1 MRGRVLPYIAVLGLV
16 GLSGLIVVVF
26 VADGPGQ
33 GLQYV
38 LLVTTVVFALLAPS
52 MLRWLIGTRRRKDHK
67 TRATAKGA

>member
-1 MRGRVLPYIAVLGLV
+1 MPGRVIPYIAILALV

-38 LLVTTVVFALLAPS
+38 ILVTTVVFALLAPS
-52 MLRWLIGTRRRKDHK
+52 MLRWLISTRRRKGYK
-67 TRATAKGA
+67 TRGTTKGA